1 MKKQKLIT
9 GATALAT
16 ACLASSSQ
24 VKANNILGID
34 VSAYQGNI
42 SQTGWDDVHSD
53 LPAAFAFARATTGY
67 EYSEDST
74 YPNNM
79 ARGKAA
85 GILMG
90 AYEFSHLYANT
101 PAQEASYF
109 WNYAGSQIKKDGK
122 SLDPM
127 IDFEVFDGAYG
138 YGSSKAD
145 YTAWFNQWSTDIKGK
160 TSNFM
165 HPVIYASI
173 CAGMCDLTTACTLS
187 QWAASYNGENIRTG
201 SPWNQC
207 QSCNYVDPNT
217 GNGWTYWQG
226 SDALLITGISGDVD
240 LDAYPLSAADLEA
253 YQGVGN

>member
-1 MKKQKLIT
+1 MKKQRLLT
-9 GATALAT
+9 GAAVLAT
-16 ACLASSSQ
+16 ACIAPQ
-24 VKANNILGID
+24 VHATNILGID

-53 LPAAFAFARATTGY
+53 LPCVFAFARATTGY

-85 GILMG
+85 GVLMG

-101 PAQEASYF
+101 PSEEATYF

-127 IDFEVFDGAYG
+127 IDFEVFSGHYG
-138 YGSSKAD
+138 ESS

-165 HPVIYASI
+165 HPVLYASA
-173 CAGMCDLTTACTLS
+173 CGGMCDLTTACTLS
-187 QWAASYNGENIRTG
+187 QWVANYNNENIRTG
-201 SPWNQC
+201 GPWNEC
-207 QSCNYVDPNT
+207 TSCNYVDPGT
-217 GNGWTYWQG
+217 SSGWTYWQG
-226 SDALLITGISGDVD
+226 SDTLRITGISGDVD
-240 LDAYPLSAADLEA
+240 LDAYPDSAADLEA